1 MKIVLFKKRNAFN
14 FNTSRSHHRS
24 RRPSRSHRPSRSG
37 SYIYSKSCRIR
48 SQTIPYIFLLFV

>member
-1 MKIVLFKKRNAFN
+1 MNIVLFKKRSAFY
-14 FNTSRSHHRS
+14 FNTSRSHRPNRS
-24 RRPSRSHRPSRSG
+24 RRPSRSG